1 MTTSIEDLNG
11 VKVYSLSGHFDAD
24 MVSKVH
30 KEIEELI
37 QGPINRILLDLS
49 DVTYISSAG
58 LRVFLYV
65 AKTMKAK
72 EGLAALCSATENVK
86 RIIELAALN
95 NIIPIYENREKAL
108 TTLGVSKVNA

>member
-1 MTTSIEDLNG
+1 MTNNVEDLNG

-30 KEIEELI
+30 KEIEDLL
-37 QGPINRILLDLS
+37 QGPINQILLDLS
-49 DVTYISSAG
+49 GVTYISSAG

-65 AKTMKAK
+65 AKAMKAK
-72 EGLAALCSATENVK
+72 EGSAALCSATENVK

-108 TTLGVSKVNA
+108 ATLGTTVN